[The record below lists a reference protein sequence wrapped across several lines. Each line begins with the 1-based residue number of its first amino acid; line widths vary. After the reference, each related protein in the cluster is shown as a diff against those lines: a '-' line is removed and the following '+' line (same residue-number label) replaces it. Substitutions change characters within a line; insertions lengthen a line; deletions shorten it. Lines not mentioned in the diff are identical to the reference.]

1 MDTLQKRIVLVG
13 YSGHSF
19 VVADT
24 LTQLGYKIEGYL
36 EKEPAESNPFSIPYL
51 GFEGN
56 GSDLRKIAGLMVFP
70 SIGDNKIREKVFEQ
84 LISLGFSI
92 PNAIS
97 PRANVSSYSKV
108 EEGALV
114 CQGACINAFAKI
126 GQGAIVNTGAIV
138 EHECN
143 VGSFAHIAP
152 GAVLAGN
159 VSIGEGSFVG
169 ANSTIKQGV
178 EIGNNVTIGAG
189 SVVINNIADSGV
201 YVGNPVRKIK

>member
-1 MDTLQKRIVLVG
+1 MDTLHKGIVLVG

-19 VVADT
+19 VVADI
-24 LTQLGYKIEGYL
+24 LTQLGYRIEGYL
-36 EKEPAESNPFSIPYL
+36 DKEPAQNNPFSIPYL

-56 GSDLRKIAGLMVFP
+56 DADLRKIAGLLVFP

-114 CQGACINAFAKI
+114 CQGACINAFAKM
-126 GQGAIVNTGAIV
+126 GRGAIVNTGAIV

-152 GAVLAGN
+152 GAVLAGS
-159 VSIGEGSFVG
+159 VRIGEGSFVG

-178 EIGNNVTIGAG
+178 EIGRNVIIGAG
-189 SVVINNIADSGV
+189 SVVINNIADSGI
-201 YVGNPVRKIK
+201 YAGNPARKIK

>member
-1 MDTLQKRIVLVG
+1 MDALHKRIVLVG

-36 EKEPAESNPFSIPYL
+36 EKEPAVSNPFSIPYF
-51 GFEGN
+51 GFEG
-56 GSDLRKIAGLMVFP
+56 DETAIEKIRGLLVFP
-70 SIGDNKIREKVFEQ
+70 SIGDNRIRRKIFEYF
-84 LISLGFSI
+84 ISLGFNI
-92 PNAIS
+92 PIAIS
-97 PRANVSSYSKV
+97 PRANVSSYSNI
-108 EEGALV
+108 EDGALI

-126 GQGAIVNTGAIV
+126 WRGAIVNTGAIV

-159 VSIGEGSFVG
+159 VKVGEGSFVG
-169 ANSTIKQGV
+169 ANSFIKQGV